1 MKYKDIYG
9 VAIIPA
15 KTDSTRLKK
24 KNLRVIDD
32 KTLVEH
38 SILHA
43 KQCKYIRDIIVTS
56 NDQKVKE
63 IADKYHC
70 NFYWRD
76 EDYMGEREVADVYV
90 NVFQNDFKDNGEW
103 RIPQMAT
110 HVVGIQPDHPDRTN
124 KLDTLIEYFVDNKYD
139 DLVTVDKN
147 GTRNGSIRI
156 LKAKDVKHGTI
167 SRRVGSYLDD
177 CTNIH
182 SEEDLEKAE
191 QNIVQTDARESWVCR
206 ICGKNTYDVDWDY
219 IGSGTN
225 HLGCEIQVEMDE
237 DKRNEKPEVKHFA
250 DGFHEGRPEE
260 DSDEM
265 DYGNIPTD
273 GLYPWHEEE
282 E

>member
-1 MKYKDIYG
+1 MVEIYG

-24 KNLRVIDD
+24 KNLRVIDNM
-32 KTLVEH
+32 TLVEH

-43 KQCKYIRDIIVTS
+43 KQSKYIKDIVVTS
-56 NDQKVKE
+56 NDEEVKK
-63 IADKYHC
+63 IAEKYHC
-70 NFYWRD
+70 HFYWRD
-76 EDYMGEREVADVYV
+76 EEYMGEREVADVYV

-124 KLDTLIEYFVDNKYD
+124 KLDTLLEYFVDNKYD

-156 LKAKDVKHGTI
+156 LRAKDVKHGTI

-182 SEEDLEKAE
+182 SEEDLEQAE
-191 QNIVQTDARESWVCR
+191 RNIVQANATESWVCQ

-225 HLGCEIQVEMDE
+225 HLGCDLEQEMERKD
-237 DKRNEKPEVKHFA
+237 NE
-250 DGFHEGRPEE
+250 
-260 DSDEM
+260 
-265 DYGNIPTD
+265 
-273 GLYPWHEEE
+273 
-282 E
+282 